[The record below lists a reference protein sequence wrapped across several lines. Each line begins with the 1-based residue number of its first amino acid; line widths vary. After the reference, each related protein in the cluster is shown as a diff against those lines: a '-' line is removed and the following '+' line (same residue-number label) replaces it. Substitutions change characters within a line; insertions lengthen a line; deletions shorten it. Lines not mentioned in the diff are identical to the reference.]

1 MLIWTVRES
10 TPAIRGGIASLERV
24 NLGGSEQSIL
34 IRGAKLS
41 NPVLLFLHGG
51 PGMPTMYLAHAFQ
64 RPLEEHFIAV
74 QWDRLGAGKSFR
86 KDIPPAKIR
95 VSREVADTVELI
107 ELLRKRFHKDKIY
120 LAGFSYGSYLA
131 MLVAS
136 RHHELLHAVIGIGQQ
151 ACSPKQE
158 RQLQEAWIREHAV
171 AAHAEEAI
179 RQLDGKEPLDR
190 EKWLFEFGGELH
202 HSKSWVGLLATGL
215 MAPEYRLA
223 DALNVQRGLS
233 FTHRNLKYDVIQGAL
248 MDEVTSVRVP
258 VYFFMGRF
266 DFTAPTPCA
275 EEYFRRLQAPS
286 KELVWFE
293 DSAHFVFFEEPK
305 RFAAEAARIAA
316 TLN

>member
-1 MLIWTVRES
+1 MERSCRRQVRS
-10 TPAIRGGIASLERV
+10 RRGAAVAPLWHHSVSIVQGDPRLARTGQ
-24 NLGGSEQSIL
+24 LGGNQQSIL
-34 IRGAKLS
+34 IRGGKLS

-51 PGMPTMYLAHAFQ
+51 PGMPTMYLAHVFQ

-86 KDIPPAKIR
+86 KDIPPAKMR
-95 VSREVADTVELI
+95 VSLEVADTVELI

-151 ACSPKQE
+151 VCSPE
-158 RQLQEAWIREHAV
+158 HTRQLQEAWIREHAV

-202 HSKSWVGLLATGL
+202 HSKSWGRPSRHGSTGARVSPRRRLERTARAHLHPSQSQVRRHPGCAHGRGQLSASSCKFLHGPFRFHHAYSLCGGILPPSPIPTQGVGL
-215 MAPEYRLA
+215 
-223 DALNVQRGLS
+223 V
-233 FTHRNLKYDVIQGAL
+233 
-248 MDEVTSVRVP
+248 
-258 VYFFMGRF
+258 
-266 DFTAPTPCA
+266 
-275 EEYFRRLQAPS
+275 
-286 KELVWFE
+286 
-293 DSAHFVFFEEPK
+293 
-305 RFAAEAARIAA
+305 
-316 TLN
+316 